1 MLGEAGTSSDCAL
14 RASVLWDDSKGKRAK
29 FYVWLLATD
38 CACDIFLALRLLV
51 LSQLTIASIMFV
63 VLNHGVINV
72 IFSILAV
79 AFAMDIDAK
88 FNEMLTTFGFAQ
100 SPLYA
105 MQVKPALA
113 AIMTFE
119 ARLLSLH
126 RKGVVVE
133 KKESQSMLSKIAHFG
148 QLQNLWGLPTSHWW
162 ALILTSA
169 LLLDHQFWS
178 LSIAINSGP
187 SVLVSQLDACFQ
199 EFVGVPHQL
208 VLTLVA
214 GFGAAFFNTVAYHGI
229 VAVPALVQLG
239 LCTLWVYAIMRN
251 FTILGVLA
259 WYSDVHA
266 NSTFIAHLL
275 RNISEDS
282 LFVYPALGLYATLAV
297 MRPALLILFCR
308 ADAAESK
315 LVDVKLSQYTS

>member
-1 MLGEAGTSSDCAL
+1 
-14 RASVLWDDSKGKRAK
+14 
-29 FYVWLLATD
+29 
-38 CACDIFLALRLLV
+38 
-51 LSQLTIASIMFV
+51 MFV

-187 SVLVSQLDACFQ
+187 SVLGSQLDACFQ